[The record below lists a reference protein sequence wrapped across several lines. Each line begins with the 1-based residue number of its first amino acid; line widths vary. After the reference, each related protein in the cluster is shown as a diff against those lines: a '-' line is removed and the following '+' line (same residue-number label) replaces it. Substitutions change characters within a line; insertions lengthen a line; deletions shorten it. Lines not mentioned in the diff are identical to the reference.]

1 MKEINLKVE
10 GMACSGCENRIKN
23 AVKTISGVDE
33 VEANHETGVVKVK
46 AEDSVNIEN
55 IKEKIDS
62 IGFDVKGEIN

>member
-46 AEDSVNIEN
+46 VEDSVNIDN